1 MRAIL
6 MLVMMSGCMYFG
18 DDEPGLMPDA
28 AEDTAADDA
37 AAPVDAEECK
47 PSLPECWELGCAVGA
62 LPVDCPRED
71 DPSICYCDAVS
82 SVSGWCRNQ

>member
-1 MRAIL
+1 MVSVA
-6 MLVMMSGCMYFG
+6 LVWVLTSCGT
-18 DDEPGLMPDA
+18 ETATPDA

-37 AAPVDAEECK
+37 AAPVDAECK